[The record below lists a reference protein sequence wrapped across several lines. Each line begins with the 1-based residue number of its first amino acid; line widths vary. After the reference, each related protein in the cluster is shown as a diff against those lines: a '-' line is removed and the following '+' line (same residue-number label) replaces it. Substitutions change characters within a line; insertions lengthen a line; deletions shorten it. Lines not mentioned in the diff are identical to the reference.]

1 MSDNFFDPTEID
13 VEIDMA
19 NGETGEL
26 LPPKHTPE
34 EAFRPDTNGDPEGSE
49 RRATQDDVVL
59 PDYFYKK
66 YRLDNEGKPTFN
78 PGRVTGIMKIF
89 NEKIDTE
96 QTFNK
101 DDDDL
106 AEKERAYFDAQVES
120 IVLGQK
126 PLLEV
131 DPQTTGINFL
141 QLATRTWAEFAAIVY
156 EYKESMAEGDPTK
169 EIPDWLI
176 EREDKMLQLGRKA
189 RMLKQALAQ
198 IDSDFGLKSVNIDAR
213 RVQTQVE
220 LRLQRLAEWNY
231 NNVVDSSI
239 KSAISMTKSAN
250 EAIDLSDVA

>member
-1 MSDNFFDPTEID
+1 MCIRD
-13 VEIDMA
+13 
-19 NGETGEL
+19 
-26 LPPKHTPE
+26 
-34 EAFRPDTNGDPEGSE
+34 R
-49 RRATQDDVVL
+49 
-59 PDYFYKK
+59 
-66 YRLDNEGKPTFN
+66 
-78 PGRVTGIMKIF
+78 
-89 NEKIDTE
+89 IDTE

-101 DDDDL
+101 DDKDL
-106 AEKERAYFDAQVES
+106 AEKERTYFDAQVES

-141 QLATRTWAEFAAIVY
+141 QLATRTWAEFSAIVY

-189 RMLKQALAQ
+189 RMLKTALAQ
-198 IDSDFGLKSVNIDAR
+198 IDSDFGLKSVSIDAR

>member
-1 MSDNFFDPTEID
+1 MSDNFFDPTDLEIEID
-13 VEIDMA
+13 TK

-34 EAFRPDTNGDPEGSE
+34 SAWSPDTNGDPEGSE
-49 RRATQDDVVL
+49 RRATQDDIIL

-66 YRLDNEGKPTFN
+66 YMLDNEGKPTFN
-78 PGRVTGIMKIF
+78 PSRIFGIMKIF

-101 DDDDL
+101 DDDAL
-106 AEKERAYFDAQVES
+106 ADKEREYFNLQVEQ

-141 QLATRTWAEFAAIVY
+141 QLATRTWAEFVSIVY
-156 EYKESMAEGDPTK
+156 EYKESMAEQDPTK
-169 EIPDWLI
+169 EIPEWLI

-189 RMLKQALAQ
+189 RLLKTALAA
-198 IDSDFGLKSVNIDAR
+198 IDSDFGLKNVSIDEF
-213 RVQTQVE
+213 RVKTQVE

-231 NNVVDSSI
+231 NNVVDTSI
-239 KSAISMTKSAN
+239 KSAMTMTKQAN
-250 EAIDLSDVA
+250 EAMDLSDVA